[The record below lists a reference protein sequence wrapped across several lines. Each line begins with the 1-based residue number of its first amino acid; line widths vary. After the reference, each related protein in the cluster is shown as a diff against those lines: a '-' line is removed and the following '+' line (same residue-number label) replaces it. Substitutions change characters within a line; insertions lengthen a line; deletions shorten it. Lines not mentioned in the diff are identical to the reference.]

1 MKGRFL
7 LVLTVTSFLIGMG
20 FNSLLASITSSA
32 RITFSPSPTPPFQA
46 YILSQ
51 AHGLYPEKASAKGV
65 EFAVLRARVL
75 DHCLGER
82 PWATGYLFLELLPQI
97 TNHSKHLLGW
107 NIALYDM
114 IETKYKPQKLVV
126 PAQQDCDGFPL
137 EPKPVIAPQESSYGI
152 YLYEVPM
159 ALLDAQPHLQW
170 KSDDLLVILDVFLD
184 KTQIQFRISSEPS
197 PPLPSPT
204 P

>member
-7 LVLTVTSFLIGMG
+7 LVLTAISFLIGMG
-20 FNSLLASITSSA
+20 FNSLLASITSA
-32 RITFSPSPTPPFQA
+32 VHIAFRPSSTPPFQA
-46 YILSQ
+46 YTLSQ
-51 AHGLYPEKASAKGV
+51 AHGLYPEKASAKGI

-75 DHCLGER
+75 DRCLGER

-114 IETKYKPQKLVV
+114 VETKYKPQKFAV

-137 EPKPVIAPQESSYGI
+137 EPKLLIAPQESSHGI

-170 KSDDLLVILDVFLD
+170 KSDDLLVTLDVFLD
-184 KTQIQFRISSEPS
+184 KTQIQFLISSEP
-197 PPLPSPT
+197 LPSLP
-204 P
+204 